1 MYHIRPF
8 AEKDRLAVEAIG
20 VEIIDYWDQHVALH
34 LVAGDPVVGHLQVVD
49 RGTTPSRRPGS
60 IEMRLTVA
68 PAHRRQG
75 IGSRL
80 YERALA
86 FAGERQADSIRVSY
100 VEHSPEEPA
109 MFFLKQRGFVELQ
122 RYQPS
127 RLDVSACD
135 LSQFQGV
142 EQRLVAEGVRF
153 FTYADVPDTGE
164 NRRKL
169 HTLDQEARTDLPYHG
184 DPEPSVPEP
193 YAESW
198 IAKLTEEQFPMI
210 QLAAIEERWVGI
222 SASSVSW
229 GFTGVIPAFRRRGIA
244 TALKVRAI
252 RAAKERGVQT
262 LETENRAN
270 NVGMLAINRKL
281 GYQFGPAEVECI
293 KRLRTDGS
301 LGPRRG
307 GHHCSW

>member
-86 FAGERQADSIRVSY
+86 FAGERQADSTRVSY
-100 VEHSPEEPA
+100 VEHSPEKPA
-109 MFFLKQRGFVELQ
+109 LFFLKQRGFVELQ

-127 RLDVSACD
+127 RLDVGSCD
-135 LSQFQGV
+135 LGPFEDL
-142 EQRLVAEGVRF
+142 EQRLAGEGARF
-153 FTYADVPDTGE
+153 LTYAY
-164 NRRKL
+164 L
-169 HTLDQEARTDLPYHG
+169 
-184 DPEPSVPEP
+184 
-193 YAESW
+193 
-198 IAKLTEEQFPMI
+198 
-210 QLAAIEERWVGI
+210 
-222 SASSVSW
+222 
-229 GFTGVIPAFRRRGIA
+229 
-244 TALKVRAI
+244 
-252 RAAKERGVQT
+252 
-262 LETENRAN
+262 
-270 NVGMLAINRKL
+270 
-281 GYQFGPAEVECI
+281 
-293 KRLRTDGS
+293 
-301 LGPRRG
+301 
-307 GHHCSW
+307 

>member
-34 LVAGDPVVGHLQVVD
+34 VVAGDPVVGHVQAVD

-60 IEMRLTVA
+60 IEMCLTVA
-68 PAHRRQG
+68 PEHRRQG

-86 FAGERQADSIRVSY
+86 FAEERQADSIRVSY

-109 MFFLKQRGFVELQ
+109 LFFLKQRGFVELQ
-122 RYQPS
+122 RYQSS

-153 FTYADVPDTGE
+153 FTYVDVPDTGE

-198 IAKLTEEQFPMI
+198 IAKLT
-210 QLAAIEERWVGI
+210 
-222 SASSVSW
+222 
-229 GFTGVIPAFRRRGIA
+229 
-244 TALKVRAI
+244 
-252 RAAKERGVQT
+252 
-262 LETENRAN
+262 
-270 NVGMLAINRKL
+270 
-281 GYQFGPAEVECI
+281 
-293 KRLRTDGS
+293 
-301 LGPRRG
+301 
-307 GHHCSW
+307 

>member
-86 FAGERQADSIRVSY
+86 FAEERQADSIRVSY

-122 RYQPS
+122 VHCMARAHAPRGLAMASPPS
-127 RLDVSACD
+127 RT
-135 LSQFQGV
+135 F
-142 EQRLVAEGVRF
+142 
-153 FTYADVPDTGE
+153 
-164 NRRKL
+164 
-169 HTLDQEARTDLPYHG
+169 
-184 DPEPSVPEP
+184 PSR
-193 YAESW
+193 A
-198 IAKLTEEQFPMI
+198 L
-210 QLAAIEERWVGI
+210 
-222 SASSVSW
+222 
-229 GFTGVIPAFRRRGIA
+229 RRG
-244 TALKVRAI
+244 
-252 RAAKERGVQT
+252 AAMNTRGACAPQ
-262 LETENRAN
+262 
-270 NVGMLAINRKL
+270 K
-281 GYQFGPAEVECI
+281 
-293 KRLRTDGS
+293 KW
-301 LGPRRG
+301 PRR
-307 GHHCSW
+307 